1 MFQAMELWGRDTLG
15 YGGTQA
21 QCCVTRPSESPR
33 VTCQVGRVPHLQV
46 FQVKQSPLPFI
57 SWGCCV

>member
-46 FQVKQSPLPFI
+46 FQ
-57 SWGCCV
+57 